1 MKEIRLTID
10 DVQRL
15 RQQSEG
21 AEDWRHQAVCREV
34 EPELFFPAGSTG
46 PHLLQIEEA
55 KAVCR
60 RCPVMQHCGEWALTT
75 RMQDGVWGGMS
86 EAERTTVLRHRARLA
101 AKARKAA
108 TS

>member
-1 MKEIRLTID
+1 MKNIHLAID
-10 DVQRL
+10 DVHRSS
-15 RQQSEG
+15 QQSGG

-34 EPELFFPAGSTG
+34 EPELFFPNGSTG

-60 RCPVMQHCGEWALTT
+60 RCPVMQHCQEWALTT
-75 RMQDGVWGGMS
+75 RMPDGVWGGMS
-86 EAERTTVLRHRARLA
+86 EAERTTVLRHRARIA

-108 TS
+108 ST